1 MLLANFANRKSKI
14 AKTINEMKKNQLLKL
29 CFRWMPTSAM
39 MLCTMTMLTAGPL
52 LPKASAAIE
61 QNAKPTQVTGMV
73 TDGEK
78 QPLIGVTIT
87 LVGTDVHA
95 LTDIDGMFHID
106 VPAGNK
112 AVLEFNYI
120 GFQKKQV
127 NVNGAKL
134 LNVVLDEE
142 TSEFEEVVVTGYSSQ
157 KKASIIGSIETIQP
171 GELQFGTTRTLSN
184 NLAGK
189 LSGVIGIQRSGE
201 PGYDDSNFWIRGIS
215 TFSGSN
221 NPLILIDGVA
231 RDLNNVDVSEIESF
245 SVLKDASASG
255 ALPCGALHQRTDK
268 AAQVPRCTRLHDIA
282 QRTGTTGWNG
292 PAFYPVA
299 D

>member
-1 MLLANFANRKSKI
+1 
-14 AKTINEMKKNQLLKL
+14 MKKKQFLKF
-29 CFRWMPTSAM
+29 CFGWMPTGAM

-52 LPKASAAIE
+52 LPQASAAIE
-61 QNAKPTQVTGMV
+61 QNAKSSQVTGMV
-73 TDGEK
+73 TDGQK

-106 VPAGNK
+106 VPSGNK
-112 AVLEFNYI
+112 NVLEFNYI
-120 GFQKKQV
+120 GFKKKQV
-127 NVNGAKL
+127 NVNGAML
-134 LNVVLDEE
+134 LNVMLEEE

-245 SVLKDASASG
+245 SVLKDASAS
-255 ALPCGALHQRTDK
+255 A
-268 AAQVPRCTRLHDIA
+268 
-282 QRTGTTGWNG
+282 
-292 PAFYPVA
+292 
-299 D
+299 